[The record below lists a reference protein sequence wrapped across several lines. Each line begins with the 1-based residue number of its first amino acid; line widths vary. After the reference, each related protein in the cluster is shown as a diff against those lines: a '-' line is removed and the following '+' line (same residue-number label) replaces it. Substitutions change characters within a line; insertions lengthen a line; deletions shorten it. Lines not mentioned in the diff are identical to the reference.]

1 MLKYFCFV
9 VCTETLNYNS
19 SRVGQDQKI
28 ENLGLGHHFL
38 VHLQLVKDQKKQR
51 NYASLNIIDVFYVD
65 AISQHCNEK

>member
-1 MLKYFCFV
+1 M
-9 VCTETLNYNS
+9 
-19 SRVGQDQKI
+19 GQDQKI